1 MAALVWAQCL
11 GRRRYP
17 RFQSR
22 NAIGAM
28 LGPTFDLGGDAAT
41 VAHGVLNGEFDSQ
54 QTHAVRKMLPF
65 QNLWAI
71 SPLLNKVEEQMK

>member
-17 RFQSR
+17 VPEPQCYWC
-22 NAIGAM
+22 NA
-28 LGPTFDLGGDAAT
+28 GPYVRSGGDAAT